1 MPSKFELASYLVN
14 LHNLLE
20 AQEAAG
26 SVQKSS
32 TLAEEYEKNWSLLKS
47 TITKENSDEARNRNH
62 RDFDEG
68 RTNPPRDQSRR
79 GSPTRHDGD
88 I

>member
-1 MPSKFELASYLVN
+1 MTTSGWMYWPCKRRGKQVPSKFELASYLVN

-26 SVQKSS
+26 SVQKST

-62 RDFDEG
+62 RDLDEG
-68 RTNPPRDQSRR
+68 
-79 GSPTRHDGD
+79 
-88 I
+88 